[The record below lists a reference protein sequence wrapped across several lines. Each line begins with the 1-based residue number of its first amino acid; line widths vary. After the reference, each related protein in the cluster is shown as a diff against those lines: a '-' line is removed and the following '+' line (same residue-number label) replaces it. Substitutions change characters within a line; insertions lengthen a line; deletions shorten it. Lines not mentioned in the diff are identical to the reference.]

1 MLIDK
6 LGGSLPSPEK
16 LSATMSTGF
25 FFFGPRNQ
33 WRGFRGLSLGVA
45 NPPHPPSV
53 GAFLHSAG
61 TARAQRQLLR

>member
-33 WRGFRGLSLGVA
+33 WRGFRTSDSAPRSEAVGTPQAAGVM
-45 NPPHPPSV
+45 
-53 GAFLHSAG
+53 
-61 TARAQRQLLR
+61 